1 MVQAVDSKTYTS
13 EEYLN
18 IETDSQERH
27 EYINGE
33 IFLMTG
39 GTPNHNQIA
48 LNFSSELNVSLKR
61 QPYRVFMADQRLWIP
76 QKKIYTYP
84 DVMVVQGDLQF
95 QEGRRDTLTNPLF
108 IVEVLSS
115 STRTYDKDAKFAAY
129 RTIPS
134 FQEYFLI
141 DQYTMNIEQYF
152 KSESK
157 RWSFWEYDETDE
169 WVTLHSLSLQIL
181 LTDIYNKVDLK
192 DITGDRD
199 ASTS

>member
-13 EEYLN
+13 EEYLQ
-18 IETDSQERH
+18 IEIDAQERH

-48 LNFSSELNVSLKR
+48 LNFSSELNVSLKH
-61 QPYRVFMADQRLWIP
+61 QPYRVFMADQRLWIS

-84 DVMVVQGDLQF
+84 DVMVVRGDLQF
-95 QEGRRDTLTNPLF
+95 QEGRRDTLTNPVF
-108 IVEVLSS
+108 IAEVLSS
-115 STRTYDKDAKFAAY
+115 STRNYDKDAKFAAY

-141 DQYTMNIEQYF
+141 DQYTMHVEQYF

-157 RWSFWEYDETDE
+157 RWSFWEYDEADE
-169 WVTLHSLSLQIL
+169 RVTLHSLSLQISIEDL
-181 LTDIYNKVDLK
+181 YNKVEFEDPV
-192 DITGDRD
+192 
-199 ASTS
+199 